1 MNTTKQIKEATKRL
15 GIWKDKREKSD
26 FGDAV
31 RTALKS
37 FKFLRWIMQQPDFE
51 LLNSYFLK
59 DKLKEIMEE

>member
-15 GIWKDKREKSD
+15 GIWKDKREKSE

-37 FKFLRWIMQQPDFE
+37 FKFLRWIMRQPDFE
-51 LLNSYFLK
+51 LLNSYYLK
-59 DKLKEIMEE
+59 AKLKEIMEE